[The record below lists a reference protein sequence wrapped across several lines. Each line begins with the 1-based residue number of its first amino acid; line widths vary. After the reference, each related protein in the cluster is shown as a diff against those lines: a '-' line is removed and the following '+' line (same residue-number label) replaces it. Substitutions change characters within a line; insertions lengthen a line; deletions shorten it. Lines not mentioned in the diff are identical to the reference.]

1 MAMTEQ
7 SKNLIE
13 RLKAFDAEVVGFVG
27 DCSGEGWGKM
37 CAPEDWTA
45 GGFEDMNV
53 GMGRNTPHMMFNETV
68 TS

>member
-1 MAMTEQ
+1 MTEQ

-13 RLKAFDAEVVGFVG
+13 RLKVFDAEVVGFEG
-27 DCSGEGWGKM
+27 DYREEDWGKM
-37 CAPEDWTA
+37 CAPEDWTV
-45 GGFEDMNV
+45 GGFEGMNV